1 MKKALEI
8 LAQLFQFNQSID
20 KVFES
25 VASGIDKLN
34 LTDQE
39 KAEGVKQFI
48 VDSLSENTVRS
59 KTRRFIAKFI
69 VLNFIAAFWVCVF
82 MVKKEPE
89 FVENI
94 IELVQTFKIGFAFL
108 AVITFHFGGYYL
120 NGKKKKEVKHG

>member
-25 VASGIDKLN
+25 VAS
-34 LTDQE
+34 DQE